1 MGLLGAMFLDT
12 TLRFENI
19 RSFDLNGTCQ
29 FLADEFMKDELLK
42 DWRFKAC
49 QTDLFDIDYATNVFQ
64 QDYPMVLLVT
74 PYDEIPR

>member
-1 MGLLGAMFLDT
+1 MFLDT

-49 QTDLFDIDYATNVFQ
+49 QKDLFDIDSPQTYFK
-64 QDYPMVLLVT
+64 
-74 PYDEIPR
+74 